1 MEVILLEKYRKLGN
15 IGDVVDVKNGYARN
29 YLIPQDKALRATKSN
44 KEVFEAKKAE
54 IKKEFDKKV
63 QSASSV
69 QKALQNK
76 HILIIKQAS
85 EDNRLYGSVSSN
97 EIVKAIKE
105 QLSQDVLRSA
115 VDMNIQIK
123 YLGVYDVLLNLFADV
138 SVVVKLIVAR
148 SKEEEAKFLAE
159 LRDENK
165 KSKAPKNDQ
174 EKAEAAAQ
182 EAAIQ
187 AKAEEIASEE

>member
-29 YLIPQDKALRATKSN
+29 YLIPQSKALRATKAN

-54 IKKEFDKKV
+54 IKKEFDTKV
-63 QSASSV
+63 KAASSI
-69 QKALQNK
+69 QQSLQNK

-85 EDNRLYGSVSSN
+85 EDDRLYGSVSSN

-105 QLSQDVLRSA
+105 QLSQDVLRSS

-123 YLGVYDVLLNLFADV
+123 YLGVYDVSLNLFADV
-138 SVVVKLIVAR
+138 SVVMKLIVAR

-159 LRDENK
+159 LKGENK
-165 KSKAPKNDQ
+165 KSKAPSNDQ

-182 EAAIQ
+182 EAVAQ
-187 AKAEEIASEE
+187 AEAESVSEK

>member
-29 YLIPQDKALRATKSN
+29 YLIPQNKALRATNAN

-54 IKKEFDKKV
+54 IKKEFDTKV
-63 QSASSV
+63 RAASSI
-69 QKALQNK
+69 QQALQNK
-76 HILIIKQAS
+76 HVLIIKQAS
-85 EDNRLYGSVSSN
+85 EDDRLYGSVSSN

-123 YLGVYDVLLNLFADV
+123 YLGVYDVSLNLFADV
-138 SVVVKLIVAR
+138 SVIMKLIVAR
-148 SKEEEAKFLAE
+148 SKEEEAKFLVE
-159 LRDENK
+159 LKGENK
-165 KSKAPKNDQ
+165 KSKAPRNDQ

-182 EAAIQ
+182 EAVVQ
-187 AKAEEIASEE
+187 AEAEADSEK